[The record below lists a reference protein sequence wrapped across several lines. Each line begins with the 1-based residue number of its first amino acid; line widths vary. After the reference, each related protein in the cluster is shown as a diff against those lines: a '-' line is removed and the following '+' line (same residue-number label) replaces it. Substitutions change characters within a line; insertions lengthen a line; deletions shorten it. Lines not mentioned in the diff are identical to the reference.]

1 MRWSMRACAAGTA
14 LGSDGKIM
22 DQRHDQDSESHNAD
36 INKWLS
42 MKKSER
48 EEMIEKCKS
57 IIREILL
64 EDDEAVG
71 YYNIGTKV
79 NQRQA
84 FKEPADDGSSAFC
97 LDAIYTAA
105 NQMVKSGTVMKR
117 EYDANRYGRPR
128 NLLFTLHLDP
138 ILLLSDTVKKAS
150 ERARCASPDSEK
162 Q

>member
-1 MRWSMRACAAGTA
+1 MRARAAGTA
-14 LGSDGKIM
+14 LESEDKFM
-22 DQRHDQDSESHNAD
+22 DQRYGPDRGGHNAD
-36 INKWLS
+36 INKWLC

-57 IIREILL
+57 VIREILL
-64 EDDEAVG
+64 EDEEPVG

-79 NQRQA
+79 NQHQTG
-84 FKEPADDGSSAFC
+84 KESAGDCATTFC